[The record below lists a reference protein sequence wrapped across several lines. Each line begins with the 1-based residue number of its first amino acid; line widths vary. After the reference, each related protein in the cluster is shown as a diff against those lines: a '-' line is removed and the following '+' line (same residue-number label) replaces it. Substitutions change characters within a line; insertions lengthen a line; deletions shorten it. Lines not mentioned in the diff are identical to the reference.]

1 MSVIVP
7 AGSKRR
13 EWVPQDPM
21 VRTASTEGEEQPKD
35 ELLEAAMGVLDRQ
48 AQEEAV
54 VIEAAEKCE
63 KCEKCCDECEC
74 EKEVKADADED
85 EVKEAS
91 ICEEGEPEIACEEEA
106 TDPEA
111 VLEEVSDDGV
121 VTEEEEEVVEEAAV
135 EKIKGAV
142 EVIEIALEE
151 VTEAEEALTKVKDAI
166 GTVEEVHEKMTE
178 EEGDEE
184 GEVSFTEEVIEDSVE
199 DEEAPVVASSP
210 EEFCRFAKISP
221 KNRAKVADYWKNS
234 LGYPADY
241 VDLLT
246 KDYEK

>member
-7 AGSKRR
+7 AGKKRR

-21 VRTASTEGEEQPKD
+21 VKTASAEGAEVEEPKD

-48 AQEEAV
+48 AEE
-54 VIEAAEKCE
+54 EKCDQPECEE
-63 KCEKCCDECEC
+63 KEIKAEDDTEVVEAGESCDEEC
-74 EKEVKADADED
+74 EIEIEIEEEPASPDEVLD
-85 EVKEAS
+85 EVKE
-91 ICEEGEPEIACEEEA
+91 
-106 TDPEA
+106 
-111 VLEEVSDDGV
+111 DGV
-121 VTEEEEEVVEEAAV
+121 VTEEEEEVIEEAAV

-142 EVIEIALEE
+142 EVIEVALEE
-151 VTEAEEALTKVKDAI
+151 VVDAEEALEKVKDAI
-166 GTVEEVHEKMTE
+166 GTVEEVHEEMAADTDKPE
-178 EEGDEE
+178 EAEEDGD
-184 GEVSFTEEVIEDSVE
+184 EVSFTEEVVEDSVE
-199 DEEAPVVASSP
+199 EAAEEGDEVLAGSN
-210 EEFCRFAKISP
+210 EEFQRFAKISP

>member
-13 EWVPQDPM
+13 EWVPQNPM
-21 VRTASTEGEEQPKD
+21 VKTASTDSDSEEQPVKD

-48 AQEEAV
+48 AE
-54 VIEAAEKCE
+54 
-63 KCEKCCDECEC
+63 
-74 EKEVKADADED
+74 DED
-85 EVKEAS
+85 EVKEAC
-91 ICEEGEPEIACEEEA
+91 ICEDGDAEIEIEVEESP
-106 TDPEA
+106 DA

-121 VTEEEEEVVEEAAV
+121 VTEEEEEIVEQAAV

-142 EVIEIALEE
+142 EEIELALEE
-151 VTEAEEALTKVKDAI
+151 VVDAEEALTKVKDAI
-166 GTVEEVHEKMTE
+166 GTVEEVHEEMGVKTE
-178 EEGDEE
+178 EAD
-184 GEVSFTEEVIEDSVE
+184 EVSFTEEVIEDSVE
-199 DEEAPVVASSP
+199 EETEEPVIASSP

-221 KNRAKVADYWKNS
+221 KNRTKLADYWKNT